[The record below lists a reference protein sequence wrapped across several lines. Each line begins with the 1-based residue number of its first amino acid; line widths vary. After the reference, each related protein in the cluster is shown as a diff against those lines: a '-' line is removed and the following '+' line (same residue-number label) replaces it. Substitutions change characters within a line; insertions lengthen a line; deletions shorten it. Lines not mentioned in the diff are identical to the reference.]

1 MSKNPTV
8 VLVHGAFADSSSW
21 NDVVA
26 RLHERGHRTLAVAN
40 PLRGLDGDAAY
51 VASAV
56 AAVDGP
62 VVLVGHSYGGVL
74 ISRAARD
81 LPNVEALVYIA
92 AFQPDTGESALGL
105 ATRFPGA
112 ELGPDTTTV
121 LVHDGEPE
129 LRIRPEDF
137 RRVFAGD
144 LPAETT
150 ATLAVTQRPVAER
163 ALTTGLPG
171 EPAWRGLPSWA
182 LVAAR
187 DNAIPA
193 RAQEFMAERAGSR
206 TVRVDASHAVAVS
219 RPDAVADLVLEAVKA
234 VESGESVESDA

>member
-21 NDVVA
+21 NDVVT
-26 RLHERGHRTLAVAN
+26 RLHDRGHATIAVAN
-40 PLRGLDGDAAY
+40 PLRGLEGDAAY
-51 VASAV
+51 VASV
-56 AAVDGP
+56 AASVDGP

-74 ISRAARD
+74 ISRAARE
-81 LPNVEALVYIA
+81 LSNVSALVYVA
-92 AFQPDTGESALGL
+92 AFQPDTGESALEL

-112 ELGPDTTTV
+112 KLGPGTTSV

-137 RRVFAGD
+137 REVFAGD
-144 LPAETT
+144 LPADTT
-150 ATLAVTQRPVAER
+150 ATMAVTQRPVAEK

-182 LVAAR
+182 LVAAQ

-219 RPDAVADLVLEAVKA
+219 RPDAVADLVLQAVEAVTTGA
-234 VESGESVESDA
+234 

>member
-1 MSKNPTV
+1 MSKNPTI

-21 NDVVA
+21 NDVVS
-26 RLHERGHRTLAVAN
+26 RLHDRGHEAIAVAN
-40 PLRGLDGDAAY
+40 PLRGLEGDAAY
-51 VASAV
+51 VAAV
-56 AAVDGP
+56 AGSVAGP

-74 ISRAARD
+74 ISRAAPE
-81 LPNVEALVYIA
+81 LSNVSALVYVA

-112 ELGPDTTTV
+112 KLGPDTTSV

-137 RRVFAGD
+137 REVFAGD
-144 LPAETT
+144 LPADTT
-150 ATLAVTQRPVAER
+150 ATMAVTQRPVAER

-171 EPAWRGLPSWA
+171 EPAWRALPSWA
-182 LVAAR
+182 LVATR

-219 RPDAVADLVLEAVKA
+219 RPDAVADLVLQAVEAVA
-234 VESGESVESDA
+234 TVA